1 MKAEERLAADLAARL
16 RAGGWEVY
24 EEVATLRGRA
34 DIVVVKGPLVHVL
47 ECKVSMGLAVVNQAA
62 RWRGHANLVSVATA
76 PWPRGRD
83 VAVEV
88 LDALG
93 LGWYTVE
100 HGAVREVTPPR
111 LYRHTTGQ
119 VRRLLR
125 PEHQTYARAGSGG
138 GGYYTAF
145 AATCARLVEAVR
157 VAEAEAPWRTL
168 VPAEVCASIPHH
180 YGTARSAASALTAA
194 IERGLIPELEVVEE
208 RYGQVMRR
216 RIRSRRG
223 PVEAR
228 AKTP

>member
-1 MKAEERLAADLAARL
+1 MRRLCGWRCWR
-16 RAGGWEVY
+16 RAGAGPGSGAPRPGAPPSWRGGGGEADG
-24 EEVATLRGRA
+24 EVATPRGRA

-47 ECKVSMGLAVVNQAA
+47 ECKVSMGVAVVNQAA

-76 PWPRGRD
+76 PGPRGRD

-125 PEHQTYARAGSGG
+125 PPPPTYARAGSGG
-138 GGYYTAF
+138 GGDYTAF
-145 AATCARLVEAVR
+145 AATCGRVGEAGR
-157 VAEAEAPWRTL
+157 VG
-168 VPAEVCASIPHH
+168 V
-180 YGTARSAASALTAA
+180 
-194 IERGLIPELEVVEE
+194 
-208 RYGQVMRR
+208 
-216 RIRSRRG
+216 
-223 PVEAR
+223 
-228 AKTP
+228 